1 MWDRRAQGGWD
12 GLDQLAGRDNTFDA
26 VEEADT
32 LLMTVLGALSTCWIE
47 VAMARDKAGVLVV
60 TP

>member
-1 MWDRRAQGGWD
+1 
-12 GLDQLAGRDNTFDA
+12 LDQLAGRDNTFDA

>member
-26 VEEADT
+26 VEGAVADVVET
-32 LLMTVLGALSTCWIE
+32 G
-47 VAMARDKAGVLVV
+47 VA
-60 TP
+60 